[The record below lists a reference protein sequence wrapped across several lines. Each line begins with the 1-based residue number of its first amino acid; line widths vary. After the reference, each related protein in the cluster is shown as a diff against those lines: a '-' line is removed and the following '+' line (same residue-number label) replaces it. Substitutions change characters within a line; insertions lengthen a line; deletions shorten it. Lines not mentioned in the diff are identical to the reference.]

1 MMKQRYNNDD
11 HQSWKKRRRTNSNL
25 WLLCLAVVILSFID
39 RTNALFGLP
48 TKRFRYEGLIDA
60 GSLGLEGLNGQVTAF
75 GDWNADSAIDVF
87 TISQDGK
94 SINVYIW
101 DHTAFKFVQS
111 PLARITA
118 PRGNT
123 FVNIVPADFNYDGK
137 LDVLAMMKGD
147 NADQL
152 EMAVWLGTQEGSV
165 APSPVLLNASTSAQP
180 ITLDVTGNMR
190 GDLLGHLP
198 TSSDKLSI
206 WRNALKPDN
215 STEGFVVE
223 DAPLYNADGASKS
236 TTTCHLANPHSSA
249 FIDLNGDCLA
259 DLFLVCSESNW
270 GWGSSSSYQIWT
282 ANKDSKKPGYTLAR
296 QGKLPDGAGALSF
309 ADMDRDGTIDVVF
322 PSCDGKSGPCYI
334 NIAYNRQMPLCSEK
348 RDDWFGV
355 GPGGATL
362 TNSTQTCRD
371 TEYNLCTADDSFSFD
386 FSTDP
391 SNDKMARIPL
401 ADVVPENKL
410 LLSDDL
416 LSSPIP
422 VPLALGDFNRD
433 GYPDLAIITIPT
445 RARGDETHLRLLES
459 VPCNA
464 KGAQQP
470 GCPSDPKNRHRKRTF
485 KMLDEDVQ
493 AIDAMTDARS
503 AVFFD
508 LDEDGSLDLLV
519 QRLPTKGQKKDQ
531 RSITFVQNNFFYD
544 AFFLKAMTSN
554 GACSSYCDPSGP
566 GKDRYRPWG
575 VNYGGASYKFTVL
588 DTNGIRRPQQ
598 VGQLAQTAYRSLLLP
613 YAYFGLGRTNN
624 YVESLFVGVTRRRE
638 VNYVELEGVI
648 PNSQVVI
655 LPWEPVAEGEQEMGD
670 SSTWKRELYVS
681 PGEWIPWVTVV
692 LVTIIVMLLGVVFV
706 LHLNEKREDE
716 RERKRAVHAINFDA
730 L

>member
-1 MMKQRYNNDD
+1 MIGLVLDQEHGSRKRQDD
-11 HQSWKKRRRTNSNL
+11 TYTPCRR
-25 WLLCLAVVILSFID
+25 
-39 RTNALFGLP
+39 
-48 TKRFRYEGLIDA
+48 
-60 GSLGLEGLNGQVTAF
+60 
-75 GDWNADSAIDVF
+75 
-87 TISQDGK
+87 
-94 SINVYIW
+94 
-101 DHTAFKFVQS
+101 S
-111 PLARITA
+111 PET
-118 PRGNT
+118 
-123 FVNIVPADFNYDGK
+123 
-137 LDVLAMMKGD
+137 
-147 NADQL
+147 
-152 EMAVWLGTQEGSV
+152 
-165 APSPVLLNASTSAQP
+165 
-180 ITLDVTGNMR
+180 
-190 GDLLGHLP
+190 
-198 TSSDKLSI
+198 
-206 WRNALKPDN
+206 
-215 STEGFVVE
+215 
-223 DAPLYNADGASKS
+223 
-236 TTTCHLANPHSSA
+236 
-249 FIDLNGDCLA
+249 
-259 DLFLVCSESNW
+259 
-270 GWGSSSSYQIWT
+270 
-282 ANKDSKKPGYTLAR
+282 
-296 QGKLPDGAGALSF
+296 
-309 ADMDRDGTIDVVF
+309 
-322 PSCDGKSGPCYI
+322 
-334 NIAYNRQMPLCSEK
+334 
-348 RDDWFGV
+348 
-355 GPGGATL
+355 
-362 TNSTQTCRD
+362 
-371 TEYNLCTADDSFSFD
+371 
-386 FSTDP
+386 
-391 SNDKMARIPL
+391 
-401 ADVVPENKL
+401 KL

-433 GYPDLAIITIPT
+433 GYPDLAVITIPT
-445 RARGDETHLRLLES
+445 RARGDETRLRLLENM
-459 VPCNA
+459 PCNM
-464 KGAQQP
+464 KGVQQP
-470 GCPSDPKNRHRKRTF
+470 GCPTNPKDRHRKRTF

-493 AIDAMTDARS
+493 AIDAMTNARS

-519 QRLPTKGQKKDQ
+519 QRLPTNGQQKDQ

-655 LPWEPVAEGEQEMGD
+655 LPWEPIAEGKHETGD

-692 LVTIIVMLLGVVFV
+692 LVTIVVMLLGVVFV